1 MAITTQTVKVDLNT
15 GKVLPVVYAHQNDT
29 NRAIQF
35 EVYNENAPFSLSGY
49 TVKFGYVSP
58 KVHGAYTVIAGDG
71 MASGS
76 VSGNTVTFNIPESY
90 LEIAGIGLL
99 TMIISGSGASIR
111 PVNIRFEVQT
121 SADGSGVMAGASD
134 FPDAWMDEKVYSWLD
149 DHIEGIFT
157 EEQFTAA
164 VDNWLD
170 NHPEATTTVEDGSI
184 TASKL
189 HNSLQIFATPEMY
202 GARGDGATDDT
213 SAWQSALDNA
223 KIIFCNPAS
232 NYLITSVLRI
242 KANTTI
248 FMNNCTV
255 TCNQKRWLF
264 NFLDTD
270 EFTGYNGNDNIRIVN
285 GIVYGGSVSFW
296 HGENISF
303 ERVHFKNCLNDHFFE
318 ISACNNFVVEKC
330 SLVGMKEFQGSTH
343 EYINIDPNGTTS
355 GTYFTGNSYPT
366 ANYSG
371 TRNKNI
377 YIRKNIF
384 NINEDDTNFQ
394 AQDNPFGCHLPI
406 GNYHENVQFI
416 ENTCLNYKDCAVRFS
431 DFENSVIARNYF
443 KSNLCSNPAIKM
455 LVDNGMAYSNINCI
469 IEDNTIYTTGL
480 GAEFANSKG
489 LVFRRNS
496 YEDLSYSNRSIG
508 TFGTGN
514 EFLSFYNNVSAK
526 NTSPSLI
533 AFDDGDY
540 TGVEASPFDILQFT
554 RVGKRTVTDNSVTL
568 GNLRWTFFNK
578 IYLQFTNS
586 PKTYE
591 ISAWPDNVFHVN
603 NNYPIIQDPVSNQ
616 VLAYIRIDGDNPSKI
631 SVNFASGVQTQN
643 VQTVYVEKTIGT
655 RPTS

>member
-157 EEQFTAA
+157 EEQFTDA

-270 EFTGYNGNDNIRIVN
+270 EFTGYNGNGNIRIVN

-489 LVFRRNS
+489 LVFRPP
-496 YEDLSYSNRSIG
+496 DK
-508 TFGTGN
+508 T
-514 EFLSFYNNVSAK
+514 K
-526 NTSPSLI
+526 I
-533 AFDDGDY
+533 AC
-540 TGVEASPFDILQFT
+540 
-554 RVGKRTVTDNSVTL
+554 
-568 GNLRWTFFNK
+568 K
-578 IYLQFTNS
+578 IF
-586 PKTYE
+586 
-591 ISAWPDNVFHVN
+591 
-603 NNYPIIQDPVSNQ
+603 
-616 VLAYIRIDGDNPSKI
+616 
-631 SVNFASGVQTQN
+631 
-643 VQTVYVEKTIGT
+643 
-655 RPTS
+655 